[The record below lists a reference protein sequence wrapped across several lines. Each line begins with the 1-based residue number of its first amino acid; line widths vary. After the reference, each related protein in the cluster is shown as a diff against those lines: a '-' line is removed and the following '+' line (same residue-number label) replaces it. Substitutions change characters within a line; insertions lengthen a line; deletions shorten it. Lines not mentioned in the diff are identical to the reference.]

1 MPHTA
6 PTPAVKQMTDLVI
19 TTGPTPVVDSLTYI
33 HKCSVLPP
41 SWFCTPRQKD
51 NTAKALIQFD
61 IASIAVC

>member
-33 HKCSVLPP
+33 HKCSVLMSSLTLP
-41 SWFCTPRQKD
+41 FT
-51 NTAKALIQFD
+51 
-61 IASIAVC
+61 